1 MSIRKIDRELGR
13 EVKRLH
19 ENVGI
24 LADLSLLVSL
34 LECKEIGSFVNSYIS
49 LPIDMQLNV
58 ARLLI
63 IGIR

>member
-1 MSIRKIDRELGR
+1 MSIQKIDRELGR

-24 LADLSLLVSL
+24 SADLSLLVSL
-34 LECKEIGSFVNSYIS
+34 LECKESGSFVNSYIS